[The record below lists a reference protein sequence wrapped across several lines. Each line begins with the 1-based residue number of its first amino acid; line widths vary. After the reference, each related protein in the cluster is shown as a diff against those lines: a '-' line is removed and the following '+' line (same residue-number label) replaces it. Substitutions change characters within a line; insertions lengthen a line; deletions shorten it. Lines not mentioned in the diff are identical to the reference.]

1 MLWTFCF
8 EKDHLQQTR
17 IASCLHRVKISKN
30 LYVHVTLTMHL
41 STFRL
46 PDRLSVYS
54 KGNSMKT
61 TIRLA
66 LGALALACTAAH
78 AQNFPTRP
86 ITLVVPFAAGG
97 PTDVVARMMAIPMG
111 KSLGQSVVVEN
122 VNGAGGTVGAT
133 KVARSAPNGYTI
145 FLHHMG
151 MSTSPALYKKLNF
164 DPLTDFEYIGQVL
177 DVPMTLIARKD
188 IPANNLQE
196 LIAYIKA
203 NEKKVSMADAGLGAV
218 SNLCGL
224 MFKSAIG
231 ININT
236 IPYKGTGPAMND
248 LLGGQVDVLCD
259 QTTQTVPMIKDG
271 RVKVFGVTTLKRLAA
286 LPNVPT
292 LDEQGLKGFEVKV
305 WHGMYAPK
313 GTPAPVLTQINTAM
327 RAAMAEP
334 SIVQRLGEL
343 SSEIPSA
350 DKMTAKGLEDHLK
363 AEINKWGPVIRKAGV
378 TAD

>member
-1 MLWTFCF
+1 MKLWKKLLISCVVVSGFANA
-8 EKDHLQQTR
+8 QT
-17 IASCLHRVKISKN
+17 
-30 LYVHVTLTMHL
+30 Y
-41 STFRL
+41 
-46 PDRLSVYS
+46 PDR
-54 KGNSMKT
+54 T
-61 TIRLA
+61 
-66 LGALALACTAAH
+66 
-78 AQNFPTRP
+78 

-97 PTDVVARMMAIPMG
+97 PTDVVARMMAVPMS
-111 KSLGQSVVVEN
+111 KSLGQTVVVEN
-122 VNGAGGTVGAT
+122 VNGAGGTIGAT
-133 KVARSAPNGYTI
+133 KVARAAPNGYTI

-151 MSTSPALYKKLNF
+151 MATSPALYNKLSF
-164 DPLTDFEYIGQVL
+164 DPMTDFEYIGQVL

-203 NEKKVSMADAGLGAV
+203 NQDKVSLADAGLGAV

-224 MFKSAIG
+224 MFKTAIG
-231 ININT
+231 VSINT

-248 LLGGQVDVLCD
+248 LLGGQVDILCD

-313 GTPAPVLTQINTAM
+313 GTPDLVLKKINKAM
-327 RAAMAEP
+327 RFAMADP
-334 SIVQRLGEL
+334 IIKQRLTDL
-343 SSEIPSA
+343 SSDIPSQ
-350 DKMTAKGLEDHLK
+350 DKMTPQGLKEHLK
-363 AEINKWGPVIRKAGV
+363 LEINKWGPIIRKAGV
-378 TAD
+378 SAD

>member
-1 MLWTFCF
+1 M
-8 EKDHLQQTR
+8 
-17 IASCLHRVKISKN
+17 KI
-30 LYVHVTLTMHL
+30 TL
-41 STFRL
+41 
-46 PDRLSVYS
+46 
-54 KGNSMKT
+54 
-61 TIRLA
+61 RLA
-66 LGALALACTAAH
+66 LSALALACTAAH

-151 MSTSPALYKKLNF
+151 MATSPALYKKLSF
-164 DPLTDFEYIGQVL
+164 DPLADFEYIGQVL

-203 NEKKVSMADAGLGAV
+203 NEKKVSLADAGLGAV

-231 ININT
+231 VNINT

-343 SSEIPSA
+343 SSEIPTA
-350 DKMTAKGLEDHLK
+350 DKMTSKGLEDHLK

-378 TAD
+378 SAD